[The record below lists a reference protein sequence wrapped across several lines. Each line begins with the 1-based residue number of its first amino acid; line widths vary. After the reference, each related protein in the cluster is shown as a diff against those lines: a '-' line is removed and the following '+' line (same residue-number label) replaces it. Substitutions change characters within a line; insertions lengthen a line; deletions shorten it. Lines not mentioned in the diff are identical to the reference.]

1 MRARRELRL
10 LLLLVVA
17 SIGLAGC
24 QKPID
29 LTKALQVEEV
39 SSGWHDAGMVEG
51 KNKLVPTI
59 TFKIKNVSDQPLSVL
74 QMNVLFRRV
83 TEEATEWGSGF
94 VTVAGSSGLKAGATS
109 DPLTVTSQL
118 GYTGTEARAEMMKN
132 SQFIDAKV
140 QLFAKYASTQW
151 VKIGEYP
158 VTRTLLSK

>member
-1 MRARRELRL
+1 MRARRQLRAFL
-10 LLLLVVA
+10 VVVVA
-17 SIGLAGC
+17 SAGLAGC
-24 QKPID
+24 DKPID

-39 SSGWHDAGMVEG
+39 ASGWHDAGMVEG
-51 KNKLVPTI
+51 KNKLVPSI
-59 TFKIKNVSDQPLSVL
+59 TFKVKNVSDQPLSVL

-118 GYTGTEARAEMMKN
+118 GYTGTEARADMMKN

-158 VTRTLLSK
+158 VTRTLLTK